1 MAEKR
6 LFHATIKNP
15 NNNQTDYEAFYEAH
29 TVNHVRQDAG
39 NRHVARGNRDAF
51 TVEHDNLTR
60 NPTEFYRRLGEAEN
74 KGVVKH
80 EKVKGLGR
88 RWEVQKDEDSSPFGK
103 AADDNG
109 GVPPSLHN
117 FPDDEEG
124 WSAKDEENFRANE
137 EWRKREDQM
146 AADGYFLE
154 QDFGEPT
161 QEELGAHYKAME
173 ENYPSSDQYC
183 DRLDAQTDDDRV
195 GLPDDEDDYESSN
208 INPDELIGDADDI
221 ISYESSYHRPQDW
234 NLNLR
239 AKPEFY
245 DIGAIMMSD
254 DPIAEMTRQDHM
266 HAVGGFEVPL
276 GSENPPKE
284 NGKKP
289 NTGDLKIPTIEELD
303 RELEILKRDP
313 ATYEHG
319 LDEEE
324 VKAYSRSYAVAY
336 FI

>member
-15 NNNQTDYEAFYEAH
+15 NNNETDYEAFYEAH

-39 NRHVARGNRDAF
+39 NRHVARGNREAF

-74 KGVVKH
+74 KGSVKH

-88 RWEVQKDEDSSPFGK
+88 RWEVQKDEDENPFGI
-103 AADDNG
+103 APDSDG
-109 GVPPSLHN
+109 GVPPSLQGDEWYT
-117 FPDDEEG
+117 PRAASDEEV
-124 WSAKDEENFRANE
+124 
-137 EWRKREDQM
+137 
-146 AADGYFLE
+146 
-154 QDFGEPT
+154 
-161 QEELGAHYKAME
+161 
-173 ENYPSSDQYC
+173 ENYRASSP
-183 DRLDAQTDDDRV
+183 DDDRV
-195 GLPDDEDDYESSN
+195 GLPDDEDDYEASN
-208 INPDELIGDADDI
+208 INSDELSGDAGDI

-245 DIGAIMMSD
+245 DVGAMLLSE

-266 HAVGGFEVPL
+266 HAVGGFEVPV

-284 NGKKP
+284 NGKKS

-319 LDEEE
+319 LGEEE
-324 VKAYSRSYAVAY
+324 VKAYSRSHAVAY